1 MIGAMA
7 APIEPKIKGP
17 RNARRKTGAALAAIV
32 FASLTLVAGK
42 RAYEYAAAPTREK
55 DCDFVFPEPGGPPP
69 TAIAAG
75 AVDQPVALV
84 QRGGTINDASC
95 LNKTAIHG
103 IVLVSSIDDVRNAL
117 RFARERNLK
126 VTSAGQRHSMGGQSF
141 SRHGL
146 VLDMRGLDGLALDTE
161 KRLLTVQAGAT
172 WEKVQQYLD
181 KQGLAVKA
189 MQSINIF
196 TVGGTLSVNAHGVAH
211 RPGPI
216 APTVRSIRVMLADG
230 EVKTASAHENP
241 ALFRHVLGGYGLFGV
256 ILDAEIEVVA
266 NEMYRSERASVGYRD
281 FPAHYR
287 KHIDGNRGIGLMYAR
302 LSVAPTSYLEE
313 VVVHTYEKISYDGE
327 LPPLQ
332 PEGHTWLSRL
342 VINFSKTGGFGRWV
356 RWMVEKYA
364 EPYVHICLPRNQA
377 MSRREACLVSR
388 NQEMYDSMK
397 YLKNTLADTDILQEY
412 FIPRE
417 RMPAFVDGLRVIVR
431 ETGANLLNVTVR
443 IVEKDDITALPY
455 AKEDMFAFVLYFNQ
469 RLNEQDSKVLQR
481 TTSDLIDLAL
491 GLDGRFYLPY
501 QLSYSPEQLHKAYP
515 EIASF
520 FSTKKKVD
528 PTGLFSNTFYE
539 KYGT

>member
-17 RNARRKTGAALAAIV
+17 RNSRRKTGAALASIV

-84 QRGGTINDASC
+84 QRGGTN
-95 LNKTAIHG
+95 
-103 IVLVSSIDDVRNAL
+103 
-117 RFARERNLK
+117 
-126 VTSAGQRHSMGGQSF
+126 
-141 SRHGL
+141 
-146 VLDMRGLDGLALDTE
+146 
-161 KRLLTVQAGAT
+161 
-172 WEKVQQYLD
+172 
-181 KQGLAVKA
+181 
-189 MQSINIF
+189 
-196 TVGGTLSVNAHGVAH
+196 
-211 RPGPI
+211 
-216 APTVRSIRVMLADG
+216 
-230 EVKTASAHENP
+230 
-241 ALFRHVLGGYGLFGV
+241 VLGGYGLFGV

-287 KHIDGNRGIGLMYAR
+287 QHIDGNRGIGLMYAR

-313 VVVHTYEKISYDGE
+313 VVVHTYEKMSYDGQ

-342 VINFSKTGGFGRWV
+342 VI
-356 RWMVEKYA
+356 
-364 EPYVHICLPRNQA
+364 
-377 MSRREACLVSR
+377 
-388 NQEMYDSMK
+388 SMK
-397 YLKNTLADTDILQEY
+397 YLKNTLPDTDILQEY

-417 RMPAFVDGLRVIVR
+417 RMPAFVDGLRATVR
-431 ETGANLLNVTVR
+431 ETRANLLNVTVR
-443 IVEKDDITALPY
+443 IVEKDEITA
-455 AKEDMFAFVLYFNQ
+455 
-469 RLNEQDSKVLQR
+469 
-481 TTSDLIDLAL
+481 TIDLIDLAT

-501 QLSYSPEQLHKAYP
+501 QLTYSPEQLHKAYP